1 MRKLLLAAFTLLLFT
16 FMAQAQAPQAF
27 KYQAVVRD
35 AAGQVLPDQ
44 EVGLQI
50 ELFGQDTI
58 YRETHT
64 ATTNAFG
71 LVNLEIGR
79 GTALFGDFATI
90 DWNQSIGITI
100 SLDAAGGTDYEPM
113 GASEL
118 LSVPYALYAANGG
131 SSDDD
136 GDPTNEIQTLMQT
149 GAEVTLSNGGGTI
162 TVNDADADPANELEL
177 PADAQ
182 TGDLAYYNG
191 TAWQRLPVGIPG
203 AVLTMGAD
211 GIPVWYRKF
220 QEFFGTYNVSEICEG
235 QSFSYPIVIGPS
247 TSSNENEIILQNFGA
262 YNLPVTGTLDG
273 NNLTIDYVGGGFT
286 ITGTGTFNGDVL
298 TYTNT
303 TSLNGL
309 SENCTGTATKQ

>member
-1 MRKLLLAAFTLLLFT
+1 MKYSIFTILSLLFFALSAT
-16 FMAQAQAPQAF
+16 AQAPQAF
-27 KYQAVVRD
+27 KYQAVVRT

-44 EVGLQI
+44 QVGLLI
-50 ELFGQDTI
+50 ELFGADTI
-58 YRETHT
+58 YRETH
-64 ATTNAFG
+64 AAMTNAFG
-71 LVNLEIGR
+71 LVNLEVGR

-90 DWNQSIGITI
+90 DWNQQIIIVI
-100 SLDAAGGTDYEPM
+100 SLDVTGGTDYVPM
-113 GASEL
+113 GSSEL

-247 TSSNENEIILQNFGA
+247 TSGNENEIILQNFGA

-273 NNLTIDYVGGGFT
+273 NNLTIDYVGGGYT